1 MKNVVITGASG
12 QLGKLFVNHLL
23 DKTEY
28 KIYALDLDFINCDFP
43 ECVSKIILDIS
54 KEQDVVKFFSSIKSI
69 DILINNAGIGV
80 FTPFEDR
87 TVEEFM
93 GVVDVNLKGTFL
105 MCREALKLMKSAK
118 IGKVVNIGSIYG
130 VVSSDPKIYGDS
142 GRNNSEVYSM
152 SKAGVIMLT
161 KYLAVHYAPYNV
173 QINTISPGGVTR
185 SQSNDFIKDYNNRT
199 PAGRMANDL
208 DLMPALDFLI
218 SDNNAYTTG
227 QNIIVDGGFIS
238 W

>member
-1 MKNVVITGASG
+1 
-12 QLGKLFVNHLL
+12 
-23 DKTEY
+23 
-28 KIYALDLDFINCDFP
+28 
-43 ECVSKIILDIS
+43 
-54 KEQDVVKFFSSIKSI
+54 
-69 DILINNAGIGV
+69 
-80 FTPFEDR
+80 
-87 TVEEFM
+87 
-93 GVVDVNLKGTFL
+93 
-105 MCREALKLMKSAK
+105 
-118 IGKVVNIGSIYG
+118 
-130 VVSSDPKIYGDS
+130 
-142 GRNNSEVYSM
+142 M